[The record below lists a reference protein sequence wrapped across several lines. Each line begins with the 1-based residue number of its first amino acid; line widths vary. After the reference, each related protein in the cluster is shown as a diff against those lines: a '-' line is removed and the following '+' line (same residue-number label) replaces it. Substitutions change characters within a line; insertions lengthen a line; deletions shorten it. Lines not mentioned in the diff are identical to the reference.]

1 MGTKKPAAGAPAKAS
16 TITPA
21 EKAQLEVKRTR
32 DRFQKVEA
40 RMNHEIDVRA
50 ATEMAGGQ
58 LLSLRDGVNTER
70 VDNLLRASFVVACRC
85 APPKSRRR
93 WLPAIARQRC
103 AC

>member
-1 MGTKKPAAGAPAKAS
+1 VAAKKPAAGAPAKAS

-40 RMNHEIDVRA
+40 RMNHEIDVGA
-50 ATEMAGGQ
+50 ATEPSGWP
-58 LLSLRDGVNTER
+58 LRDGVNTQI
-70 VDNLLRASFVVACRC
+70 VDNLLRAPRSSPCRC

-93 WLPAIARQRC
+93 WLPATARQRC